1 MYCCQKTW
9 ACFFLFVCYDSNI
22 LHTLFAYKHIT
33 YDNFWICLLNTKSFY
48 HGPIE
53 GDIYSWTSNIGIYF
67 EHQYLQVFGDFSC
80 TLRPNYHFLITV
92 WKAYFL
98 TLQTSLNH
106 LSCKLIALLLLVWL
120 WHILVSGQQQE
131 LNMSKKF
138 ITYIPLACLWKW
150 ITLDKVIILRHIL
163 FTT

>member
-1 MYCCQKTW
+1 MVIWTPWKSLDWKPTLQKSFQLKRDVKKSVQVQSNVMYCCQKTW

-22 LHTLFAYKHIT
+22 LNTLFVYKRIT
-33 YDNFWICLLNTKSFY
+33 HDNFWICLLNTKSFY

-53 GDIYSWTSNIGIYF
+53 GDIYSWTSNIRIYF

-106 LSCKLIALLLLVWL
+106 LSCKLITLLLLVWL
-120 WHILVSGQQQE
+120 WHILVSGQ
-131 LNMSKKF
+131 
-138 ITYIPLACLWKW
+138 
-150 ITLDKVIILRHIL
+150 
-163 FTT
+163 